1 MRPRPRPK
9 RYLRKLAARAQK
21 RQDFT
26 QPNGPDLRPYQVVLR
41 PLVTEKSTHL
51 STRSE
56 RRSDQERP
64 RRDAYTFKVA
74 LHANKLQIKKAVE
87 ELFGVRVV
95 AVRTQLHMG
104 KKRRYRFRI
113 GQMPNWKKAIV
124 TLHEEDRIEFF

>member
-1 MRPRPRPK
+1 MRARPRPK
-9 RYLRKLAARAQK
+9 RYVRKLAARAQK
-21 RQDFT
+21 RAEFT
-26 QPNGPDLRPYQVVLR
+26 QPVGPALRPYQVVLR
-41 PLVTEKSTHL
+41 PLVTEKSTHS

-56 RRSDQERP
+56 RRGDDERP

-74 LHANKLQIKKAVE
+74 LHSTKLQIKKAVE

-95 AVRTQLHMG
+95 KVRTQLHMG
-104 KKRRYRFRI
+104 KKRRYKFRM

>member
-1 MRPRPRPK
+1 V
-9 RYLRKLAARAQK
+9 RKLAARAQK
-21 RQDFT
+21 RAEFT
-26 QPNGPDLRPYQVVLR
+26 QPVGPALRPYQVVLR
-41 PLVTEKSTHL
+41 PLVTEKSTHS

-56 RRSDQERP
+56 RRGDDERP

-74 LHANKLQIKKAVE
+74 LHSTKLQNKKAVE

-95 AVRTQLHMG
+95 KVRTKLHMG
-104 KKRRYRFRI
+104 KKRRYKFRM